1 LNQFLSTFGRNTFA
15 KQEKNTKNITK
26 ISFKHPLFNQVFEK
40 EVSNFQYP
48 NTTSSLTFNGNAAG
62 ILQYDDGSNF
72 LASIGNQLGKIYV
85 FATPINKQQTNF
97 QNSPLIVPVFYNMA
111 MTNANAN
118 NQTFT
123 IGANE
128 SFLIEA
134 TLSKDEVV
142 SIQNASSSFIPMQQI
157 LPTKVKINFGDYPEQ
172 AGNFAIN
179 QKNNTIAKVS
189 FNYPRNESNLNTNTT
204 LPKVNY
210 VNNSETV
217 LNTLLAERTD
227 TVLWKWFL
235 MATLLFLLIELL
247 IQKFVK

>member
-1 LNQFLSTFGRNTFA
+1 
-15 KQEKNTKNITK
+15 
-26 ISFKHPLFNQVFEK
+26 
-40 EVSNFQYP
+40 
-48 NTTSSLTFNGNAAG
+48 
-62 ILQYDDGSNF
+62 
-72 LASIGNQLGKIYV
+72 
-85 FATPINKQQTNF
+85 
-97 QNSPLIVPVFYNMA
+97 
-111 MTNANAN
+111 
-118 NQTFT
+118 
-123 IGANE
+123 
-128 SFLIEA
+128 
-134 TLSKDEVV
+134 
-142 SIQNASSSFIPMQQI
+142 
-157 LPTKVKINFGDYPEQ
+157 LPSKVKINFGDYPEQ

-210 VNNSETV
+210 VNNSEMV